1 MLPDLNRLKVFF
13 HIFNE
18 QSSTAAAKKLHITQ
32 SGVSQHLKK
41 LEEELQTELFTRVN
55 RRLVPTTAGK
65 RLYGIVQGFMEDL
78 EQGVR
83 HINDGLKM
91 PSGPLRIG
99 APSEFGKIYLPPIFG
114 SFRRKYPAVTMQ
126 LELDEPR
133 VLFEKVASG
142 ELDFAYIDILPFF
155 MDTPGGTSAYSI
167 TPVVKEEFVLAC
179 SEEYYRAKVN
189 GTDYDRLK
197 ELDFIG
203 YKKDIALFR
212 SWFKLHYE
220 REPQNLNLVFIADS
234 SEAIVS
240 AIKAGLG
247 AGITVSHLM
256 NREIST
262 GKIIAIRPNA
272 EKLQNT
278 IACVQLKNKRV
289 SITEAAFQEHFRLE
303 LSKNYAKLELSGI

>member
-13 HIFNE
+13 YIFNE

-55 RRLVPTTAGK
+55 RRLVPTAAGNK
-65 RLYGIVQGFMEDL
+65 LYGIVQGFMDEL

-83 HINDGLKM
+83 HINDGSET
-91 PSGPLRIG
+91 PSGPLRVG
-99 APSEFGKIYLPPIFG
+99 APTEFGKIYLPPIFG
-114 SFRRKYPAVTMQ
+114 SFRRKYPSVTMQ
-126 LELDEPR
+126 LELDEPK
-133 VLFEKVASG
+133 VLFEKVAAG
-142 ELDFAYIDILPFF
+142 KLDFAYIDILPFF
-155 MDTPGGTSAYSI
+155 IDTPGGTATYSI
-167 TPVVKEEFVLAC
+167 KPVVNEEFVLAC
-179 SEEYYRAKVN
+179 SKEYYRAHVN
-189 GTDYDRLK
+189 GTNYDQLK

-203 YKKDIALFR
+203 YKNDIALFR
-212 SWFKLHYE
+212 SWFKLHFD
-220 REPQNLNLVFIADS
+220 REPQKLNLIFIADS

-256 NREIST
+256 NREINT
-262 GKIIAIRPNA
+262 GEIVAIRPDE

-278 IACVQLKNKRV
+278 IARVQFKNKQP
-289 SITEAAFQEHFRLE
+289 SITERAFQEHFRME
-303 LSKNYAKLELSGI
+303 LSKNYAKLELK

>member
-55 RRLVPTTAGK
+55 RRLVPTAAGNK
-65 RLYGIVQGFMEDL
+65 LYGIVQEFMDEL

-83 HINDGLKM
+83 HINDGLET

-126 LELDEPR
+126 LELDEPK
-133 VLFEKVASG
+133 VLFEKISAG
-142 ELDFAYIDILPFF
+142 KLDFAYIDILPFF

-167 TPVVKEEFVLAC
+167 EPVVREEFVLAC
-179 SEEYYRAKVN
+179 SKEYYQARIN
-189 GTDYDRLK
+189 STDYDQLK
-197 ELDFIG
+197 QLDFIG
-203 YKKDIALFR
+203 YKKDLSLFR
-212 SWFKLHYE
+212 SWFRLHYD

-256 NREIST
+256 NREINAEE
-262 GKIIAIRPNA
+262 IIAIRPDE

-278 IACVQLKNKRV
+278 IACVQFKNKQP
-289 SITEAAFQEHFRLE
+289 SITERAFQEHFRLE
-303 LSKNYAKLELSGI
+303 LSKNYAKLDLG

>member
-55 RRLVPTTAGK
+55 RRLVPTAAGNK
-65 RLYGIVQGFMEDL
+65 LYGIVQEFMDEL

-83 HINDGLKM
+83 HINDGM
-91 PSGPLRIG
+91 ETPSGPLRIG
-99 APSEFGKIYLPPIFG
+99 APSEFGKIYLPPMFG
-114 SFRRKYPAVTMQ
+114 SFRRKYPAVTME
-126 LELDEPR
+126 LELDEPK
-133 VLFEKVASG
+133 VLFEKVAAG
-142 ELDFAYIDILPFF
+142 KLDFAYIDILPFF

-167 TPVVKEEFVLAC
+167 EPVVREEFVLAC
-179 SEEYYRAKVN
+179 SKEYYQARIN
-189 GTDYDRLK
+189 GTDYDQLK
-197 ELDFIG
+197 QLDFIG
-203 YKKDIALFR
+203 YKKDLSLFR
-212 SWFKLHYE
+212 SWFRLHYDH
-220 REPQNLNLVFIADS
+220 EPQNLNLVFIADS

-256 NREIST
+256 NREINA
-262 GKIIAIRPNA
+262 GEIIAIRPDE

-278 IACVQLKNKRV
+278 IACVQFKNKQPN
-289 SITEAAFQEHFRLE
+289 ITEKAFQEHFQLE
-303 LSKNYAKLELSGI
+303 LSKNYAKLDLG

>member
-18 QSSTAAAKKLHITQ
+18 QSSTRAAKQLHITQ

-41 LEEELQTELFTRVN
+41 LEDELQTELFTRVN
-55 RRLVPTTAGK
+55 RRLVPTAAGK
-65 RLYGIVQGFMEDL
+65 QLYKIVQGFMSEL

-83 HINDGLKM
+83 HINDGLDT

-99 APSEFGKIYLPPIFG
+99 APIEFGKIYLPPVFG
-114 SFRRKYPAVTMQ
+114 SFRRKYPGVTMQ
-126 LELDEPR
+126 LDLDEPK
-133 VLFEKVASG
+133 VLFSKVANG

-167 TPVVKEEFVLAC
+167 KPVVREEFVLAC
-179 SEEYYRAKVN
+179 SKKYYRARIN
-189 GTDYDRLK
+189 GTNYDQLK
-197 ELDFIG
+197 KLDFIG
-203 YKKDIALFR
+203 YKDDIALFR
-212 SWFKLHYE
+212 SWFKLHFE
-220 REPQNLNLVFIADS
+220 REPQQLNLVFIADS

-240 AIKAGLG
+240 AIKAGIG

-256 NREIST
+256 NREINA
-262 GKIIAIRPNA
+262 GEIIAIRPGK

-278 IACVQLKNKRV
+278 ISCVQFKDKQ
-289 SITEAAFQEHFRLE
+289 STITERAFQEHLRME
-303 LSKNYAKLELSGI
+303 LNKNYAKLELR

>member
-18 QSSTAAAKKLHITQ
+18 QSSTNAAKKLHITQ

-55 RRLVPTTAGK
+55 RRLVPTAAGK
-65 RLYGIVQGFMEDL
+65 NLHKIVKEFLNEL

-83 HINDGLKM
+83 HINAGQET

-99 APSEFGKIYLPPIFG
+99 APTEFGKIYLPPIFG
-114 SFRRKYPAVTMQ
+114 SFRHKYPGVTMQ
-126 LELDEPR
+126 LELDEPKI
-133 VLFEKVASG
+133 LFEKVAEG

-155 MDTPGGTSAYSI
+155 METPGGTSAYSI
-167 TPVVKEEFVLAC
+167 KPVVKEEFVLVC
-179 SEEYYRAKVN
+179 SKRYYRARVTN
-189 GTDYDRLK
+189 QNYEQLK
-197 ELDFIG
+197 QLDFIG

-212 SWFKLHYE
+212 SWFKLHYN
-220 REPQNLNLVFIADS
+220 REPQQLNLVFVADS

-256 NREIST
+256 NREIAT
-262 GKIIAIRPNA
+262 GEIITIRPDE

-278 IACVQLKNKRV
+278 IACVQFKHKQP
-289 SITEAAFQEHFRLE
+289 SITETAFQEHFRQE
-303 LSKNYAKLELSGI
+303 LSKNYAKLELN

>member
-18 QSSTAAAKKLHITQ
+18 QSSTGAAKRLHITQ

-55 RRLVPTTAGK
+55 RRLIPTAAGK
-65 RLYGIVQGFMEDL
+65 KLYGIVQGFMSEL

-83 HINDGLKM
+83 HINDGLEM

-99 APSEFGKIYLPPIFG
+99 APIEFGKIYLPPVFG
-114 SFRRKYPAVTMQ
+114 SFRRKYPKVTMQ
-126 LELDEPR
+126 LELDEPK
-133 VLFEKVASG
+133 VLFEKVAEG

-155 MDTPGGTSAYSI
+155 MNTPGGTSAYSI
-167 TPVVKEEFVLAC
+167 EPVVREEFVLAC
-179 SEEYYRAKVN
+179 SKKYYRARVN
-189 GTDYDRLK
+189 GTDYDQLK
-197 ELDFIG
+197 KLNFIG
-203 YKKDIALFR
+203 YKDDIALFR
-212 SWFKLHYE
+212 SWFKLHFE
-220 REPQNLNLVFIADS
+220 REPQQLNLVFIADS

-256 NREIST
+256 NREIAT
-262 GKIIAIRPNA
+262 GEIIAIRPDE

-278 IACVQLKNKRV
+278 IACVQFKDKQ
-289 SITEAAFQEHFRLE
+289 STITEKAFQEHLRLE
-303 LSKNYAKLELSGI
+303 LNKNYAKLELE

>member
-41 LEEELQTELFTRVN
+41 LEEELQTKLFTRVN
-55 RRLVPTTAGK
+55 RKLVPTAAGRK
-65 RLYGIVQGFMEDL
+65 LYGIVQDFMDEL

-83 HINDGLKM
+83 HINDGLET

-114 SFRRKYPAVTMQ
+114 SFRRKYPTVTMQ
-126 LELDEPR
+126 LELDEPS

-167 TPVVKEEFVLAC
+167 KPVVKEEFVLAC
-179 SEEYYRAKVN
+179 SEEYYRAKIN
-189 GTDYDRLK
+189 GTGYEQLK
-197 ELDFIG
+197 QLDFIG

-212 SWFKLHYE
+212 SWFKLHFG
-220 REPQNLNLVFIADS
+220 REPQQLNLVFIADS

-247 AGITVSHLM
+247 VGITVSHLM
-256 NREIST
+256 NREINT
-262 GKIIAIRPNA
+262 GKIVAIRPDA

-278 IACVQLKNKRV
+278 IACVQFKNKQS
-289 SITEAAFQEHFRLE
+289 SITEAAFQDHFRLE
-303 LSKNYAKLELSGI
+303 LSKNYAKLELSGT